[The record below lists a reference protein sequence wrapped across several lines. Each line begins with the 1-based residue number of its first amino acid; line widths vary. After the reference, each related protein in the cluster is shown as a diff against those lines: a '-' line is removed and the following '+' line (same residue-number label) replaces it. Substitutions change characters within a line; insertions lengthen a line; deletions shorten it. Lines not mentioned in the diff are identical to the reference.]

1 MLNKTVDKSFTNRN
15 STNHTEPT
23 DKRFIRHF
31 CFIVSSYKPQGA
43 YNLAVMKMFSAII
56 SAISANILYFIL
68 HIQNGSSFPK
78 PLSAKEEYAQ
88 LEKMSQGDKNAR
100 AVLIERNLRL
110 VSHIVKKYYS
120 KTNDT
125 DDLISIGT
133 IGLIKAIDSFD
144 YTKGTRL
151 ATYASRC
158 IENEILMYFRSLKK
172 QGNDI
177 YLGDAIDT
185 DKDGNPLTIEEVI
198 SDNRNLAED
207 LETKTQWEQVAKI
220 IENIKDER
228 EREIIILRYGLNN
241 KKPLTQREIAERLKI
256 SRSYVS
262 RIEKKVL
269 NDIKKKVK

>member
-1 MLNKTVDKSFTNRN
+1 
-15 STNHTEPT
+15 
-23 DKRFIRHF
+23 
-31 CFIVSSYKPQGA
+31 
-43 YNLAVMKMFSAII
+43 MFSAIL
-56 SAISANILYFIL
+56 SFLSANIIYFIL
-68 HIQNGSSFPK
+68 HIQNTSSFPK
-78 PLSAKEEYAQ
+78 PLPPKEEKEYIERK
-88 LEKMSQGDKNAR
+88 LNGDKQAR

-144 YTKGTRL
+144 NSKGTRL

-172 QGNDI
+172 QGNDVM
-177 YLGDAIDT
+177 LGDAIET
-185 DKDGNPLTIEEVI
+185 DKDGNPLTIEEIV
-198 SDNRNLAED
+198 SDSRDLAED
-207 LETKTQWEQVAKI
+207 LEKKTNWEKARNFI
-220 IENIKDER
+220 SNMEDER
-228 EREIIILRYGLNN
+228 EKEIIILRYGLNN
-241 KKPLTQREIAERLKI
+241 KKPLTQREVAQRLNI

-269 NDIKKKVK
+269 NEIREYLIS